1 MLWRHKNYRVMSYDE
16 NRISDQIDGGLL
28 AQKTSFEL
36 RELKEKFFAQYWGQ
50 NVCTT
55 RNGFGVLYRPD
66 FIISGNGIEDYHLL
80 LKSLSDISDEDA
92 IELMQILDC
101 NPDQRLGKRIVL
113 GLFENTEENKYLDG
127 YLFYWDVPIIVDFLR
142 SKGYLLP
149 FNGLSTEELISRG
162 WAVLSTNNL
171 KTE

>member
-1 MLWRHKNYRVMSYDE
+1 ME
-16 NRISDQIDGGLL
+16 NNLQNK
-28 AQKTSFEL
+28 A
-36 RELKEKFFAQYWGQ
+36 KFFAQYWWQKVFVAKGDDDTY
-50 NVCTT
+50 N
-55 RNGFGVLYRPD
+55 NWRPEE
-66 FIISGNGIEDYHLL
+66 FHKVYML
-80 LKSLSDISDEDA
+80 LKPLSDISDEDA

-127 YLFYWDVPIIVDFLR
+127 YLFYWDVPVIVDFLR

-162 WAVLSTNNL
+162 WAVLTSNHTVN
-171 KTE
+171 K